1 MSDISIIVRKMRTFA
16 ERNMAHR
23 VIGFPEQLVLMSLLA
38 NGESNQESI
47 AAEHGIDRGAIAK
60 TLAKLEAK
68 GLVTRKVNSKNK
80 REKIVCATPEAT
92 SVFNE
97 MRASFVE
104 LDNTLFSG
112 FTPEEKASACDLIAR
127 MAANLQEVDAA
138 PVRRGNR
145 GRRTCRRKRL
155 PRRRGSHRKG
165 ESLVP

>member
-23 VIGFPEQLVLMSLLA
+23 GIGFPEQLVLMSLLA

-68 GLVTRKVNSKNK
+68 GLVARKVNSKNK

-104 LDNTLFSG
+104 LDNTVEG
-112 FTPEEKASACDLIAR
+112 FVP
-127 MAANLQEVDAA
+127 AAQL
-138 PVRRGNR
+138 
-145 GRRTCRRKRL
+145 C
-155 PRRRGSHRKG
+155 KG
-165 ESLVP
+165 EPQVIDGVSMLDPLTGKSWMLGSSMKIQVAAADVALGRIDFEYMVE

>member
-1 MSDISIIVRKMRTFA
+1 
-16 ERNMAHR
+16 MA
-23 VIGFPEQLVLMSLLA
+23 
-38 NGESNQESI
+38 
-47 AAEHGIDRGAIAK
+47 
-60 TLAKLEAK
+60 
-68 GLVTRKVNSKNK
+68 RKVNSKNK

-138 PVRRGNR
+138 PVSAATAGDAPAAASPFPADAAAT
-145 GRRTCRRKRL
+145 GK
-155 PRRRGSHRKG
+155 
-165 ESLVP
+165 ESL

>member
-23 VIGFPEQLVLMSLLA
+23 GIGFPEQLVLMSLLA

-47 AAEHGIDRGAIAK
+47 AAEHGIDRGAITK

-104 LDNTLFSG
+104 LGNTLFSG
-112 FTPEEKASACDLIAR
+112 FTPEEKASAGDLIAR

-138 PVRRGNR
+138 PVSAATAGDAPAAASASPADAAAA
-145 GRRTCRRKRL
+145 GK
-155 PRRRGSHRKG
+155 
-165 ESLVP
+165 ESL

>member
-23 VIGFPEQLVLMSLLA
+23 GIGFPGQLVLMSLLA

-80 REKIVCATPEAT
+80 REKIVCATLEAEG
-92 SVFNE
+92 VFDE
-97 MRASFVE
+97 MRASFIE
-104 LDNTLFSG
+104 LDNALFHG
-112 FTPEEKASACDLIAR
+112 FTPEEKESACDLIAR
-127 MAANLQEVDAA
+127 MAANLQELDAEPDTSTTA
-138 PVRRGNR
+138 
-145 GRRTCRRKRL
+145 RK
-155 PRRRGSHRKG
+155 
-165 ESLVP
+165 ESL

>member
-23 VIGFPEQLVLMSLLA
+23 GIGFPEQLVLMSLLA

-47 AAEHGIDRGAIAK
+47 AAEHGIDRRCHRED
-60 TLAKLEAK
+60 TREARGK
-68 GLVTRKVNSKNK
+68 RPGMTRKVNSKNK

-138 PVRRGNR
+138 PVSAATAGDAPAAASASPTDAATT
-145 GRRTCRRKRL
+145 GK
-155 PRRRGSHRKG
+155 
-165 ESLVP
+165 ESL

>member
-23 VIGFPEQLVLMSLLA
+23 GIGFPEQLVLMSLLA

-68 GLVTRKVNSKNK
+68 GLVERKVNSKNK
-80 REKIVCATPEAT
+80 REKIVCATPEVA

-97 MRASFVE
+97 MRASFID
-104 LDNTLFSG
+104 LDYMLFRG
-112 FTPEEKASACDLIAR
+112 FTPEEKASACELIGR
-127 MAANLQEVDAA
+127 MAANLQELDTAPASATTAGDAPATASASPADAA
-138 PVRRGNR
+138 TIG
-145 GRRTCRRKRL
+145 K
-155 PRRRGSHRKG
+155 
-165 ESLVP
+165 ESL

>member
-23 VIGFPEQLVLMSLLA
+23 GIGFPEQLVLMSLLA

-92 SVFNE
+92 SVFDE

-138 PVRRGNR
+138 PVSAATAGDTPAAASASPADAAAT
-145 GRRTCRRKRL
+145 GK
-155 PRRRGSHRKG
+155 
-165 ESLVP
+165 ESL